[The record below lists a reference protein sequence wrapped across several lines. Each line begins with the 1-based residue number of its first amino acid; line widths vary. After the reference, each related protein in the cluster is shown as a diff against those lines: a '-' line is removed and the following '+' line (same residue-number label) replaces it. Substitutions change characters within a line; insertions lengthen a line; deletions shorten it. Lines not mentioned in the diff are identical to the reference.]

1 MKLNKTSWIPIAS
14 LLAGLV
20 VMACSQSEMVP
31 IGPDVRADLVIYFKA
46 GVSAEQINQFWNQ
59 VLSNPH
65 SSGRGTWPKDGISQL
80 SAVFPAVQG
89 HEGVAVIFWRTA
101 TEGQRQRLKADVSS
115 SPLVFKVLE
124 NVAPRDVK
132 TLD

>member
-1 MKLNKTSWIPIAS
+1 MKLNKTSWIRNAS
-14 LLAGLV
+14 LLASLV
-20 VMACSQSEMVP
+20 IMACSQSEMVP
-31 IGPDVRADLVIYFKA
+31 IGPDVKVDLVIYFKA
-46 GVSAEQINQFWNQ
+46 GVSAEQISQFWNQ

-65 SSGRGTWPKDGISQL
+65 STGRGTWPKDGISQL
-80 SAVFPAVQG
+80 LAVFRVEG
-89 HEGVAVIFWRTA
+89 HEGVAVSFWRTA

-124 NVAPRDVK
+124 NVAPKDVK